1 MKRDES
7 PAVRLEGVRRS
18 FGAKTVLSGVTGT
31 IPRGRVVGLL
41 GRNGEGKST
50 LFQLM
55 LDLLAAD
62 AGTIEVLGRRPDG
75 SGDIRRHVGYIP
87 ERPAFHSLMSLGEV
101 LEFRSRFFP
110 SWKNTRAMALSG
122 QLGLDLATPVRGAS
136 KGTLGK
142 LAWVCAAAHEP
153 ELFFLDEPTS
163 GLDTLV
169 RDDILHHLVAELQ
182 KEGRT
187 IVVANHRMDE
197 LAGILDEVWVLA
209 DGEIA
214 ARHEV
219 DRLRSEA
226 CRITGRVKDDA
237 PAARVWP
244 VPPLRAEGPLV
255 EWVVLDKAVEERI
268 LGSGLLE
275 RTERKSMPVH
285 ESLKHLLAVGRDA
298 IASRHA
304 GKEVFPA
311 GGNHA

>member
-1 MKRDES
+1 MKRGDS
-7 PAVRLEGVRRS
+7 AALRLENVRRS
-18 FGAKTVLSGVTGT
+18 FGAKNVLCGVTGT

-50 LFQLM
+50 LFQVM
-55 LDLLAAD
+55 LDMLAAD
-62 AGTIEVLGRRPDG
+62 SGEIEVLGMRPDG
-75 SGDIRRHVGYIP
+75 SGAIREHVGYIP
-87 ERPAFHSLMSLGEV
+87 ERPTFHPFMTLGEV
-101 LEFRSRFFP
+101 LAFRAKFFP
-110 SWKNTRAMALSG
+110 RWKNMRAFGLSQ
-122 QLGLDLATPVRGAS
+122 QLGLDLNTPVRGAS

-163 GLDTLV
+163 GLDSLV
-169 RDDILHHLVAELQ
+169 RDDILNHLVQELQ
-182 KEGRT
+182 KDGRT
-187 IVVANHRMDE
+187 ILVANHRMDE

-237 PAARVWP
+237 PAAKAWP

-255 EWVVLDKAVEERI
+255 EWIVFEKELEDRI
-268 LGSGLLE
+268 LGSGWLAA
-275 RTERKSMPVH
+275 TERKAMPVQ
-285 ESLKHLLAVGRDA
+285 ESLKHLLA
-298 IASRHA
+298 
-304 GKEVFPA
+304 A